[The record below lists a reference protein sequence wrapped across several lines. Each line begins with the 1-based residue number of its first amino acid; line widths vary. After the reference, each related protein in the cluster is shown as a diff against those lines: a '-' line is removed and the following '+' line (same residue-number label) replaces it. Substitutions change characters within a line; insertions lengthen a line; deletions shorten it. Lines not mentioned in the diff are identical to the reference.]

1 MTSISGKNV
10 LRTPC
15 CGTFVSTAAYGSI
28 NLMAH
33 EHWTDGRNVGS
44 LMPGDG
50 GLRVCSCGVYYL
62 IGDCEHVM
70 RIPHPKPIALEGWE
84 STKSNWWTRLLGKP
98 TKADIMLH
106 CDTRL
111 PPEIEAEQIKV
122 PESKLV
128 PDSSMPDVFNQ
139 KNANTSLLI
148 VARRRYWRHLNDTF
162 RDIYREHRKAF
173 GESFPSYQ
181 PNDEQAGNMVQ
192 LIELLQKPNSSN
204 WIEVAE
210 LYRELGDFSASSD
223 ALATYRGRETSLKL
237 LIAYLVELSVS
248 APTRYR
254 P

>member
-15 CGTFVSTAAYGSI
+15 CGTFISTAAYGSI

-106 CDTRL
+106 CDTR
-111 PPEIEAEQIKV
+111 PPNEIEAEQIKV
-122 PESKLV
+122 PESKHV
-128 PDSSMPDVFNQ
+128 PDSSMPEVFNQ

-148 VARRRYWRHLNDTF
+148 VARRRYWRFLNDPF
-162 RDIYREHRKAF
+162 REIYREHRKLH
-173 GESFPSYQ
+173 GESFPDYA
-181 PNDEQAGNMVQ
+181 PTDVQADNMIK
-192 LIELLQKPNSSN
+192 LIELLDRPNSSN
-204 WIEVAE
+204 WVEIAE
-210 LYRELGDFSASSD
+210 LSRELGDFEAATNAAAIYKGTDNNLIEIVRRLIVMKISSPVRFK
-223 ALATYRGRETSLKL
+223 Y
-237 LIAYLVELSVS
+237 
-248 APTRYR
+248 
-254 P
+254 